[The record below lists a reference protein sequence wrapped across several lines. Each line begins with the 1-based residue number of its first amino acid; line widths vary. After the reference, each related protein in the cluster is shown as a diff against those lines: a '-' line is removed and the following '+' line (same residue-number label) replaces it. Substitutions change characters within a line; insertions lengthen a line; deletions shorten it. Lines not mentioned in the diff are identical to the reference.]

1 MATKKKTT
9 VQELKELI
17 DATPKAK
24 VLTETQFKTLEEIY
38 EKLSD
43 VRRNLGDLEGEENIS
58 KIMFQVG
65 SAYNSVDKCEDAVR
79 DIINSYDDDS
89 CEECE
94 DDNF

>member
-1 MATKKKTT
+1 MAAKKKTI
-9 VQELKELI
+9 VQEFKELI

-24 VLTETQFKTLEEIY
+24 VLTEAQFKTLEKIY
-38 EKLSD
+38 EELSD

>member
-1 MATKKKTT
+1 MAKKKTI
-9 VQELKELI
+9 VQEFKELI

-24 VLTETQFKTLEEIY
+24 VLTEAQFKTLEEIY

-65 SAYNSVDKCEDAVR
+65 SAYNSVDKCEDVVR

>member
-1 MATKKKTT
+1 MAKKKTI
-9 VQELKELI
+9 VQEFKELI

-24 VLTETQFKTLEEIY
+24 VLTDAQFKTLEKIY
-38 EKLSD
+38 EELSD

-65 SAYNSVDKCEDAVR
+65 SVYNSVDKCEDAVR

>member
-9 VQELKELI
+9 VEELTGILKT
-17 DATPKAK
+17 TPKTYT
-24 VLTETQFKTLEEIY
+24 LTEDQFKKLEEIY
-38 EKLSD
+38 DKLLD
-43 VRRNLGDLEGEENIS
+43 VRRNLGELEGEDNTS

>member
-1 MATKKKTT
+1 MAAKKKTI
-9 VQELKELI
+9 VQEFKELI

-24 VLTETQFKTLEEIY
+24 VLTEAQFKTLEKIY
-38 EKLSD
+38 EELSD

-65 SAYNSVDKCEDAVR
+65 SAYNSIDKCEDVVR
-79 DIINSYDDDS
+79 DIINSYYDYS

>member
-1 MATKKKTT
+1 MAAKKKTI
-9 VQELKELI
+9 VQEFKELI

-24 VLTETQFKTLEEIY
+24 VLTEAQFKTLEKIY
-38 EKLSD
+38 EELSD

-65 SAYNSVDKCEDAVR
+65 SAYNSIDKCEDVVR